1 MGKQASPKTFISLL
15 YNTNGHSKTIG
26 TKIRLF
32 GAETSIACPASL
44 QDAQSNT
51 TSFTPVLASSDATS
65 SAQDG
70 SNNTGNLT
78 TTFYITNG
86 LHKLGTPFTD
96 TTSIRVAEPAGTG
109 GGCWDTS
116 DGSTVKVG
124 ACNLNKNQTF
134 YVRPEINYINPES

>member
-1 MGKQASPKTFISLL
+1 MLTCIL
-15 YNTNGHSKTIG
+15 KTIG

-32 GAETSIACPASL
+32 GTDTSTPCAASL
-44 QDAQSNT
+44 QDAQNN

-70 SNNTGNLT
+70 NNTGDLA

-124 ACNLNKNQTF
+124 TCNLDKNQTF
-134 YVRPEINYINPES
+134 YVSYSANN

>member
-1 MGKQASPKTFISLL
+1 MLL
-15 YNTNGHSKTIG
+15 TVTLKTIG

-32 GAETSIACPASL
+32 GTDTSTPCAASL
-44 QDAQSNT
+44 QDAQNDG

-65 SAQDG
+65 STQDG
-70 SNNTGNLT
+70 SNNTGSLA

-86 LHKLGTPFTD
+86 FHKLGTPFTD
-96 TTSIRVAEPAGTG
+96 ATSIRVAEPAGTG

-124 ACNLNKNQTF
+124 ACNLDKNQTF
-134 YVRPEINYINPES
+134 YVRRATH